1 MSGPAH
7 AKRGRRRG
15 IPVRPELVRKARQE
29 AGLSLAEVA
38 AGEVTRAAIH
48 LVETGKMQPSLRT
61 LELIARR
68 TGRPVSYFLATDPIE
83 KELRA
88 QRDQLERL
96 VATEDFRAAVEL
108 GRRLL
113 EQDLPPALE
122 AEVHLLVGGAHVRM
136 HEGEHALPHVRA
148 ARRGFEEIGDPL
160 LLTEALD
167 QEATAL
173 FLVGDPRAL
182 SRALEALERC
192 ERLRPP
198 VPGLQVRILLHL
210 GSIYYQQGDWRNAA
224 RFYEE
229 GLEASAAAPNP
240 RHIAMMHDGLSV
252 AYQQMGDFPAALAE
266 ARRAFTLYAM
276 DRDERSLVRIEANLG
291 YLLLQ
296 QGEIE
301 AAEVHLR
308 RSLELCEQRGLE
320 RWGRAIVLCP
330 LAEVHLARGELD
342 RAEALLAEAHAIA
355 TAGGERQVAAMAR
368 RLQARVHRFRGDHD
382 QADRSFQQ
390 AIALFAELELPE
402 WQREC
407 LMEYAQALQERGELE
422 RAIVHW
428 RAAAEVG
435 RPRRARSAPALAR
448 LHGA

>member
-1 MSGPAH
+1 
-7 AKRGRRRG
+7 
-15 IPVRPELVRKARQE
+15 VRPELVRKARQE

-48 LVETGKMQPSLRT
+48 LVETGRMQPSLRT

-83 KELRA
+83 DELRVR
-88 QRDQLERL
+88 RDELERL
-96 VATEDFRAAVEL
+96 VATEDFRAAIEH

-113 EQDLPPALE
+113 EHDLPPALE
-122 AEVHLLVGGAHVRM
+122 AEVHLLVGSAHVRM
-136 HEGEHALPHVRA
+136 HEGSRALPHVRT
-148 ARRGFEEIGDPL
+148 ARRRFEEIGDPL

-173 FLVGDPRAL
+173 FLIGDPRAL
-182 SRALEALERC
+182 PRAVEALERC

-198 VPGLQVRILLHL
+198 VPALQVRILLHL
-210 GSIYYQQGDWRNAA
+210 GSIYYQQGDWGNAA

-229 GLEASAAAPNP
+229 GLEVSTAAPNP

-320 RWGRAIVLCP
+320 HWGRAIVLCP
-330 LAEVHLARGELD
+330 LAELHIARGELD
-342 RAEALLAEAHAIA
+342 RAEALLEEAHAIA
-355 TAGGERQVAAMAR
+355 VAGGERQVAAMAR
-368 RLQARVHRFRGDHD
+368 RLQGRVHLRRGDHER
-382 QADRSFQQ
+382 ADRSFQQ
-390 AIALFAELELPE
+390 AIAMLGELEVSE
-402 WQREC
+402 WQRDC
-407 LMEYAQALQERGELE
+407 LMEYAQALQERGEFE
-422 RAIVHW
+422 RSIVHW
-428 RAAAEVG
+428 RAAAEIG
-435 RPRRARSAPALAR
+435 RGRGTRSGAAMAR